1 MPPRDAGE
9 LTVCGAMPAWDGDG
23 YSLGRLIH
31 CLALWLSEE
40 PPTWEGGRAHDK
52 VCNTDVTV
60 MTAGPK
66 PSLSGPPEW
75 ANDDSG
81 RNLSFFR
88 TGTIEIAVSAAVV
101 AAAGGSLADTLAPG
115 NISKSECCA
124 SIIPIPHWQGIW
136 LCQRSQLRLI

>member
-1 MPPRDAGE
+1 
-9 LTVCGAMPAWDGDG
+9 MPAWDGYG
-23 YSLGRLIH
+23 LGRLIH

-40 PPTWEGGRAHDK
+40 PPTCEGGRAHDK

-60 MTAGPK
+60 MTAGPR

-101 AAAGGSLADTLAPG
+101 FAAGEFSRLSQRQQTASRGRLSL
-115 NISKSECCA
+115 
-124 SIIPIPHWQGIW
+124 H
-136 LCQRSQLRLI
+136 